1 MQKRV
6 YQRKIY
12 DLHSLQLWISHGT
25 LYHHYI
31 SGSITPMI
39 TPLTTRF
46 EIGDVENNIASH
58 NSKITSKNLTQE
70 LSLGIA

>member
-1 MQKRV
+1 
-6 YQRKIY
+6 
-12 DLHSLQLWISHGT
+12 
-25 LYHHYI
+25 
-31 SGSITPMI
+31 MI

-58 NSKITSKNLTQE
+58 NSKITSKNLSQE